1 MLFTKV
7 RIAPHRARSLLA
19 GCLAIFFGGQALAA
33 DSYPSKAVRLIVPFA
48 PGGTTDLIARVVAQ
62 KMALVWAQPIVID
75 NRGGATGQIG
85 TEMVANS
92 APDGYTILMNSAG
105 LVTDANFRKLPYNTA
120 KAFTPITNAANTP
133 YFLFANPAFPVNS
146 VKELVALAKAK
157 PDQVTFGSSGI
168 GGAVHLS
175 GEMFNALAGVRLMH
189 VPYKGTGAAI
199 TALVAGEVDLVFVG
213 LPAAQQFVKNGRLK
227 IIATAGS
234 KRSSFY
240 PDIPTIAEAGVP
252 GYAADNWFGFFGPAG
267 LPADVEHK
275 IAETTVKALA
285 TPEVQEQLRQL
296 GAVPV
301 GNSPAEFKA
310 DFQSEI
316 VRWGRVIHERGIK
329 QEK

>member
-1 MLFTKV
+1 MLFPKI
-7 RIAPHRARSLLA
+7 RIVPNLSRFLLA
-19 GCLAIFFGGQALAA
+19 GCLAILFGSQALAT
-33 DSYPSKAVRLIVPFA
+33 DSYPSKSVRLIVPFA
-48 PGGTTDLIARVVAQ
+48 PGGTTDLIARVMAQ
-62 KMALVWAQPIVID
+62 KMAVVWGQPIVVD

-85 TEMVANS
+85 TEMVAN
-92 APDGYTILMNSAG
+92 ARPDGYTLLMNSAG
-105 LVTDANFRKLPYNTA
+105 LVTDANFRKLPYKAAT
-120 KAFTPITNAANTP
+120 AFTPITDAANTP
-133 YFLFANPAFPVNS
+133 YFLFANPSFAPNS
-146 VKELVALAKAK
+146 VKELIALAKAK

-199 TALVAGEVDLVFVG
+199 TALVAGEVNLVFVG
-213 LPAAQQFVKNGRLK
+213 LPSAQQFVKNGRLK

-234 KRSSFY
+234 QRSSFY

-267 LPADVEHK
+267 LPAEVEDK
-275 IAETTVKALA
+275 IAETAVKALA
-285 TPEVQEQLRQL
+285 TADVQERLKQL

-310 DFQSEI
+310 YFQSEL
-316 VRWGRVIHERGIK
+316 VRWGHVIHERGIR

>member
-19 GCLAIFFGGQALAA
+19 GCLAIFFAGQALAA
-33 DSYPSKAVRLIVPFA
+33 ETYPSRSVRLIIPFA

-62 KMALVWAQPIVID
+62 KMAGVWGQPIVID

-133 YFLFANPAFPVNS
+133 YFLFANPSFPVNS
-146 VKELVALAKAK
+146 VKELIALAKAK

-175 GEMFNALAGVRLMH
+175 GEMFNALAGVRLLH
-189 VPYKGTGAAI
+189 VPYKGTGAAM
-199 TALVAGEVDLVFVG
+199 TALVAGEINLVFTG
-213 LPAAQQFVKNGRLK
+213 LPTGQQFVKNGRLK

-267 LPADVEHK
+267 LPPEVENK
-275 IAETTVKALA
+275 IAETTARALA
-285 TPEVQEQLRQL
+285 TPDVQEQLRQL

-316 VRWGRVIHERGIK
+316 VRWGQVIHERGIK